1 MKKSYFDGTVLQHF
15 GYSLLAGMF
24 TAITFGIGAPWAYCG
39 LHRWEIKHTVIDSR
53 RLEFDGKGLQLLL
66 LALKL
71 FFLPILIFICAAL
84 IYRPFVETD
93 IGPLISILTGLALL
107 ILSIF
112 YGSFVV
118 IQFSKWAVS
127 HTHFSTQILSS
138 DTEDDHHSVHSD
150 QSAPTYTP
158 QSVSAPDPRAT
169 PWEAHGKDWVDK
181 IAPALPLVYV
191 LWFCGIAAAVFLVL
205 KLIFK

>member
-1 MKKSYFDGTVLQHF
+1 
-15 GYSLLAGMF
+15 MF

-84 IYRPFVETD
+84 IYRPFVETE
-93 IGPLISILTGLALL
+93 IGPIISILTGLALL

-138 DTEDDHHSVHSD
+138 DTEDDHQPIQSEQSV
-150 QSAPTYTP
+150 PTYTP
-158 QSVSAPDPRAT
+158 QSVSSPDPRAT
-169 PWEAHGKDWVDK
+169 PWGAQGKDWVDK

-191 LWFCGIAAAVFLVL
+191 LWFCGIAAAVFFVL
-205 KLIFK
+205 NLIFK